1 MAKIALIN
9 QRYGLEINGG
19 SEYHARLI
27 AERLA
32 KKYEVE
38 VLTTCAL
45 NHDKWEN
52 YYKPGIHNVN
62 GIVVRRFPT
71 TQNRLPG
78 HPNDGEKWI
87 DSQGPFVPELIDY
100 IQEYSDEYDVFFPFT
115 YLYYPT
121 VRAIPLIAEKAIV
134 IPTAHNEY
142 PIYYPVYKR
151 VFGADKNFAKPAAF
165 MFNTKEEQEFIQK
178 LFKNH
183 SIPSWVAGVGV
194 ELPNNIDGNRFREK
208 YGIKGDYCLYV
219 GRIDQGKGCEAMVQY
234 FLEYKKRNKNKI
246 KLVLIG
252 KNTIEIP
259 KHNDIIHLGFVSEE
273 DKFDGIS
280 GAKILWLNSMFE
292 SLSIVVL
299 EAFSLGIPVLVNEH
313 CEVLKGHCVRSNAGL
328 YYKGYFEFEGTLNY
342 LLNHNKEY
350 AIMSNNAKKYIEQYY
365 RWDIVMENFD
375 KAIELIMQKNNNLSK
390 NN

>member
-1 MAKIALIN
+1 MTKIALIN

-19 SEYHARLI
+19 SEYLARLI

-32 KKYEVE
+32 MKYEVE

-45 NHDKWEN
+45 SHEDWKN
-52 YYKPGIHNVN
+52 YYSPGIHNVN

-78 HPNDGEKWI
+78 NPNNSEKWV
-87 DSQGPFVPELIDY
+87 DDQGPFAPELIDF
-100 IQEYSDEYDVFFPFT
+100 IKDNKNEYDVFFPFT

-151 VFGADKNFAKPAAF
+151 VFGADKNFTKPAAF
-165 MFNTKEEQEFIQK
+165 MFNTKEEQEFIHN
-178 LFKNH
+178 LFRNH

-194 ELPNNIDGNRFREK
+194 DLPDNIDGNRFRKK
-208 YGIKGDYCLYV
+208 YGITEDYCLYV
-219 GRIDQGKGCEAMVQY
+219 GRIDHAKGCEAMIQY
-234 FLEYKKRNKNKI
+234 FLEYKKRNKNKM
-246 KLVLIG
+246 KLVLMG
-252 KNTIEIP
+252 KNSFKIP

-280 GAKILWLNSMFE
+280 EAKVLWLNSMFE
-292 SLSIVVL
+292 SLSAVVL
-299 EAFSLGIPVLVNEH
+299 EAFSLGVPVIVNEH

-328 YYKGYFEFEGTLNY
+328 YYKGYFEFESTLNY
-342 LLNHNKEY
+342 LLGHGKEY
-350 AIMSNNAKKYIEQYY
+350 AIMSNNAKNYVSQYY
-365 RWDIVMENFD
+365 KWDKIMKMFD
-375 KAIELIMQKNNNLSK
+375 MAIELVIKNNS
-390 NN
+390 